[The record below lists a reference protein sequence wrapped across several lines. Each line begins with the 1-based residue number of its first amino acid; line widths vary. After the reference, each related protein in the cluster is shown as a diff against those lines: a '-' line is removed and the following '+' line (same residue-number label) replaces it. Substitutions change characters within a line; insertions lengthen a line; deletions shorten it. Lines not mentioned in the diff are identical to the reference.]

1 MNGVQPKRHMFRHT
15 ARLPTRNAPR
25 LELKSSLCESCG
37 SPTALRLCPDCRE
50 KAEPHRD
57 NDPYDIVGGEGGG
70 WS

>member
-1 MNGVQPKRHMFRHT
+1 
-15 ARLPTRNAPR
+15 LPTRTAPR
-25 LELKSSLCESCG
+25 LELKPSLCESCG

-57 NDPYDIVGGEGGG
+57 NDPYDIIGGEGGG

>member
-1 MNGVQPKRHMFRHT
+1 MFRHT
-15 ARLPTRNAPR
+15 SRWLTRAPTK
-25 LELKSSLCESCG
+25 LELKSSSCESCG
-37 SPTALRLCPDCRE
+37 SPTSLRLCPDCRE

>member
-15 ARLPTRNAPR
+15 SRWHTSAAPR
-25 LELKSSLCESCG
+25 LEIRSSSCECCG
-37 SPTALRLCPDCRE
+37 SPAVLRFCPECRE